1 MKLTFK
7 RVASGILVQDGVE
20 VTPVEINHYEQLL
33 GKTITE
39 IRFEEFDEGNIVVL
53 KFNDNSTAVVMC
65 DPEGNGP
72 GFLDIQK

>member
-1 MKLTFK
+1 MKLKFN
-7 RVASGILVQDGVE
+7 RVASGVLVQDGVRATPIE
-20 VTPVEINHYEQLL
+20 VKHYKQLI

-39 IRFEEFDEGNIVVL
+39 IRFEEFDNGNIVVL
-53 KFNDNSTAVVMC
+53 GFNDNSTAVVLC